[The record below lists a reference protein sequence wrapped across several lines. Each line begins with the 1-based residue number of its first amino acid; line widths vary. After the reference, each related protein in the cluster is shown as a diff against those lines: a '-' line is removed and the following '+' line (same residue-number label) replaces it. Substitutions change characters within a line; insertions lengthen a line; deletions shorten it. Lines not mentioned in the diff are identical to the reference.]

1 MGKLKKV
8 GIAFGVIIL
17 LFIGLMAIQ
26 VNELSEG
33 QLLGDPIVFF
43 FGSLTSTDTNEQPKV
58 TTPKVKTFSQMNEQ
72 ELEQLAIPWEYRDM
86 LRNPE
91 NYRGEILSISGP
103 VYFVSN
109 SVVNPTSPL
118 YGGNPNSQLLAFEVS
133 CPNYDCRYIGV
144 EHQGEKILEG
154 DRVQIYAEFKNLYT
168 GIPFPA
174 GGEKPFLKSH
184 FLECFNCN

>member
-1 MGKLKKV
+1 MGKLKKIS
-8 GIAFGVIIL
+8 IAFVVMIVLIYAVN
-17 LFIGLMAIQ
+17 MAISGESERMIPTSTFT
-26 VNELSEG
+26 VDNELIRE
-33 QLLGDPIVFF
+33 
-43 FGSLTSTDTNEQPKV
+43 
-58 TTPKVKTFSQMNEQ
+58 KTYMMMNEQ
-72 ELEQLAIPWEYRDM
+72 ELEEVAIPWEYRDM

-91 NYRGEILSISGP
+91 NYRGEIISINGP

-154 DRVQIYAEFKNLYT
+154 DRVQIYGEFKYLYT
-168 GIPFPA
+168 GIPYPS